1 MFDVF
6 RYVFFFLHSR
16 SISWKPLAS
25 LFPPWPPRFDLD
37 WLDDDGD
44 DDEVDVEVADEVVD
58 DDEAVEVLFAEVI
71 DADDAGA
78 VDGNWGGGPWLGT
91 LKKVKQNQDILSTK
105 VLAEELVVSVANCT
119 T

>member
-1 MFDVF
+1 MYLGMF
-6 RYVFFFLHSR
+6 FFFLHSR

-58 DDEAVEVLFAEVI
+58 DDDAVEVLFAEVI

-78 VDGNWGGGPWLGT
+78 VDGKWGAGPWLGT
-91 LKKVKQNQDILSTK
+91 LKKSKTK
-105 VLAEELVVSVANCT
+105 SRYTFYKSFGWRTSSQCYQLY
-119 T
+119 